1 MRAPSCSREQFSD
14 AADRRPCAGTQTRAV
29 GCPAHPGTSAARS
42 SAWMDCTGDRHSCGP
57 RLAPSLERRPTRSES
72 HPGRSPS
79 KGCASPWASAEGFSG
94 SRLWPL
100 PNAARGRRVRR
111 ITEQR
116 RGRLPMPWRSREPS
130 LHVEHHHPIRELWMS
145 VMNGASGSRVLPA
158 GRWSVDAT
166 RSSVAFAVRHTAL
179 APVNGRFQEFDGALE
194 IGSGTPRATGVVRA
208 AAIDTDEP
216 IRAEHLRR
224 SRDFEQPHQLPSRNG
239 TLALRGRRYARG
251 RHRADRVT

>member
-1 MRAPSCSREQFSD
+1 MRRHADPSRGLPCSSRHLGGAVERLDELHRRSSFVWAEARAKLGAQADTLGVAPGAIAEQ
-14 AADRRPCAGTQTRAV
+14 RMRVAV
-29 GCPAHPGTSAARS
+29 G
-42 SAWMDCTGDRHSCGP
+42 
-57 RLAPSLERRPTRSES
+57 ERR
-72 HPGRSPS
+72 
-79 KGCASPWASAEGFSG
+79 GFSG

-100 PNAARGRRVRR
+100 PNAAHGRRVRR

-145 VMNGASGSRVLPA
+145 VMNGASGSSVLPA

-166 RSSVAFAVRHTAL
+166 RSSVAFAVGHMTL
-179 APVNGRFQEFDGALE
+179 ATVNGRFQEFDGALE

-224 SRDFEQPHQLPSRNG
+224 SRDFEHPRQLPSRNG
-239 TLALRGRRYARG
+239 TLAPTRSAVRP
-251 RHRADRVT
+251 RAASR